1 MSYGNSIN
9 PIWMN
14 SALMGGGVDYSRIL
28 SDPYFMQLMASQNVS
43 FKGNSSDN
51 SIAASNGASATAAQS
66 VQAGQTAVEGGIP
79 VIQNTA
85 SETSGSGVGTTLA
98 VGGALAALITTGVL
112 IKKGKLGKAGE
123 AVRKFFSKG
132 EELMTR
138 PIKTFKLITKDGSEL
153 VVKDGKVTSVAERAK
168 SETFKTDAD
177 IKAKLG
183 RTDLPYYLDSAT
195 GKLAEKTTIT
205 RFAQQERA
213 TFDGVKE
220 IELSDKNIV
229 SIDSNGVPQRL
240 IIKDT
245 SGSTILNLSTE
256 EAIRRHLTDPKNVS
270 LKDLVQKEID
280 SILAN
285 DKFIIERGAGG
296 KYKVTKI
303 IKNDGTELTG
313 TEIDTYKAGNKE
325 ISNKINERIK
335 AIEEGR
341 FDKFNELEEV
351 SFEQRIPDMDATY
364 TKTFD
369 GSQKLVVRGALG
381 KELEETERKA
391 WLHEHNSEYE
401 EALNNLFANGR
412 GEGIE
417 RQQFLYTDAE
427 GNKFLVN
434 ALSKEIEKITTYERK
449 WWDIFGWANKK
460 AVDITKADS
469 TKYHS
474 WLNDHK
480 SAENEIKEI
489 INSGLGTDSEQTV
502 FQLV

>member
-14 SALMGGGVDYSRIL
+14 SALMGGGVDYSKIL
-28 SDPYFMQLMASQNVS
+28 SDPYFMQLMAQQNVS

-51 SIAASNGASATAAQS
+51 SVVTQTSSAGNQSTQS
-66 VQAGQTAVEGGIP
+66 VQTAVEGGIP

-123 AVRKFFSKG
+123 AIRKFFSKG

-168 SETFKTDAD
+168 SETFTTDAD

-183 RTDLPYYLDSAT
+183 RTDLPSYLDSAT
-195 GKLAEKTTIT
+195 GKFAENTTIT

-213 TFDGVKE
+213 TFDGLKE
-220 IELSDKNIV
+220 IKLSDGSIV
-229 SIDSNGVPQRL
+229 SIDSNGAPQKLLVNGYSKPIENPVNIYRYL
-240 IIKDT
+240 SKDSTLKSSVKAEVDKIIASKD
-245 SGSTILNLSTE
+245 
-256 EAIRRHLTDPKNVS
+256 
-270 LKDLVQKEID
+270 Q
-280 SILAN
+280 
-285 DKFIIERGAGG
+285 FIIERGAGG

-325 ISNKINERIK
+325 ISNKIDERIK

-364 TKTFD
+364 TRTFD
-369 GSQKLVVRGALG
+369 GSQKLVIRGKLG

-434 ALSKEIEKITTYERK
+434 ALSKEIEKITTFERK

-474 WLNDHK
+474 WLNDHN